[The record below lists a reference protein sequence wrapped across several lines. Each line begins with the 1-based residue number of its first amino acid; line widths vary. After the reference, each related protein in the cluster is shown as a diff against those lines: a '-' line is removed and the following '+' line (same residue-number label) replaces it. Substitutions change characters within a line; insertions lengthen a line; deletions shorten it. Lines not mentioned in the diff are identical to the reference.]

1 VETDLPREK
10 ARTQEEREPSGM
22 PARASVT
29 PLRDT
34 RQRRAIRLAFEEAE
48 RPLSTEQ
55 LHAVASRKSRG
66 LGLATVYRS
75 IKSLVDEGWL
85 DVIDIPGH
93 GAFYERA
100 GKEHHHH
107 FACENCSEVSDLEGC
122 SSEVRVRLPRG
133 YRAKGHDVTIYGT
146 CASCANP
153 AERRRRTSS
162 TPRQR

>member
-1 VETDLPREK
+1 MQPDLPDEK
-10 ARTQEEREPSGM
+10 ARPHEQGESPGM
-22 PARASVT
+22 APTASVA

-55 LHAVASRKSRG
+55 LHAVASRESRG

-85 DVIDIPGH
+85 EVIDIPGH

-107 FACENCSEVSDLEGC
+107 FACENCSEVTDLDGC

-133 YRAKGHDVTIYGT
+133 YRARGHDVTIFGT
-146 CASCANP
+146 CSRCEEKRRPP
-153 AERRRRTSS
+153 ARRLR
-162 TPRQR
+162 

>member
-1 VETDLPREK
+1 VYTDLPREK
-10 ARTQEEREPSGM
+10 ARPHERHESSGM
-22 PARASVT
+22 PPRASVT

-55 LHAVASRKSRG
+55 LHAVASRESRG

-85 DVIDIPGH
+85 EVIDIPGH

-133 YRAKGHDVTIYGT
+133 YRARGHDVTIYGT
-146 CASCANP
+146 CASCAIP
-153 AERRRRTSS
+153 SAHRRRTSS
-162 TPRQR
+162 TPQQR

>member
-1 VETDLPREK
+1 VQTDLPGEK
-10 ARTQEEREPSGM
+10 ARPYEKREPSGM
-22 PARASVT
+22 PPRAPVT

-55 LHAVASRKSRG
+55 LHAVASRESRG

-85 DVIDIPGH
+85 EVIDIPGH

-133 YRAKGHDVTIYGT
+133 YRARGHDVTIYGT
-146 CASCANP
+146 CASCAIS

>member
-1 VETDLPREK
+1 MQFDLLGQK
-10 ARTQEEREPSGM
+10 ARPHEKGEPSGM
-22 PARASVT
+22 APTASVA
-29 PLRDT
+29 PARDT

-55 LHAVASRKSRG
+55 LHAVASRESRG

-85 DVIDIPGH
+85 EVIDIPGH

-107 FACENCSEVSDLEGC
+107 FACENCSEVTDLEGC

-133 YRAKGHDVTIYGT
+133 YRARGHDVTIFGT
-146 CASCANP
+146 CSGCAEQRRLP
-153 AERRRRTSS
+153 ARRGR
-162 TPRQR
+162 

>member
-1 VETDLPREK
+1 MQPDLPDEE
-10 ARTQEEREPSGM
+10 ARPHEQGEPSGM
-22 PARASVT
+22 APTASVA
-29 PLRDT
+29 PVRDT

-55 LHAVASRKSRG
+55 LHAVASRESRG

-85 DVIDIPGH
+85 EVIDIPGH

-107 FACENCSEVSDLEGC
+107 FACENCSEVTDLDGC

-133 YRAKGHDVTIYGT
+133 YRARGHDVTIFGT
-146 CASCANP
+146 CSRCA
-153 AERRRRTSS
+153 EKRRPPTRRG
-162 TPRQR
+162 R